1 MRFYATITLAAL
13 AALAGTAAP
22 VNAQQNQQADTLA
35 ALVQRGAEVY
45 SRQCQRCHVPRSPGE
60 RDDRDWIIIMQH
72 MQARANLTRQRARAA
87 LAFLL
92 ASNQS
97 ARRITPATGTAA
109 ISLSEDD
116 VTDAMIRQGRAVFH
130 GSGGCAACHGANL
143 GGGPIAP
150 ALADDSWRNGD
161 GSLASILQ
169 IIRNGIDGTA
179 MAAFPGG
186 ISDEQAASAAAYV
199 WAVSQGRESP

>member
-1 MRFYATITLAAL
+1 MRLQATIILAAL
-13 AALAGTAAP
+13 VALAGSAGSLE
-22 VNAQQNQQADTLA
+22 AQQSQQTDTTPD
-35 ALVQRGAEVY
+35 LVQRGAEVY

-97 ARRITPATGTAA
+97 ARRAAPATATGSP
-109 ISLSEDD
+109 SLSEDD

-130 GSGGCAACHGANL
+130 GRGGCAACHGADL

-150 ALADDSWRNGD
+150 ALADATWRNGD
-161 GSLASILQ
+161 GSPGSILR
-169 IIRNGIDGTA
+169 IIRSGLDGTA

-186 ISDEQAASAAAYV
+186 ITDEQAVSAAAYV
-199 WAVSQGRESP
+199 WAVAQNRVSP